1 MPPTATAKLGAAKG
15 KAATDETGVADKPD
29 VASGSGLAREPA
41 PDESGAGKPIA
52 RRVPLTRER
61 IMRVALEIVER
72 DGVDALSMRR
82 LAKEF
87 GVEAMSLYNHVHG
100 KSDILDGIAE
110 VVLDGLELPDELPSD
125 WAAGVRVLAHAFRS
139 VALAHPRAC
148 AVILTRKVLSPSG
161 LRPME
166 ACLSLLLRSGFDE
179 ATAVHSIRVLMSF
192 LVGSL
197 LRQVGVLPT
206 LGERDPASAE
216 TRIADLVASGFP
228 TLARVAPLLG
238 TIDHDAEYEF
248 GLEALITAMRTRL
261 RAG

>member
-1 MPPTATAKLGAAKG
+1 MPPTATAKLAAAKE
-15 KAATDETGVADKPD
+15 KAATDETDVADKPD
-29 VASGSGLAREPA
+29 IASGSGPAEEPA
-41 PDESGAGKPIA
+41 PDESGAEKPIA
-52 RRVPLTRER
+52 RRAPLTRER

-72 DGVDALSMRR
+72 DGIEALSMRR
-82 LAKEF
+82 LAREF

-100 KSDILDGIAE
+100 KADILDGIAE
-110 VVLDGLELPDELPSD
+110 VVLDGLELPAELPSD
-125 WAAGVRVLAHAFRS
+125 WAAGVRVLARSFRS

-179 ATAVHSIRVLMSF
+179 ATAVHSIRVLISF

-206 LGERDPASAE
+206 LGERDPASTE
-216 TRIADLVASGFP
+216 IRIADLVASGFP
-228 TLARVAPLLG
+228 ALARVAPLLG

-261 RAG
+261 HVE